1 VTSGPA
7 DSRPAVVAG
16 DPSSDSAAGV
26 GGAARFEPIPA
37 DAHRVLGELAIAAA
51 RIGTFE
57 WDLVSGKLI
66 WDDQLISL
74 FGYDATTFDRTIAGF
89 NNALHPDDLPRVTH
103 ALQQAIATC
112 GEYEAEF
119 RVVLPDG
126 VTRWVAARG
135 RALCDEHGTATRL
148 LGAAYDSTHRQ
159 DGGAAVAR
167 VLENIPT
174 AFYSLGPDWTFTYVN
189 AEAEHLL
196 GRSRDELLGGSI
208 WELFPATMGSGFE
221 ANYRRALEEN
231 RPVTFDAYYPAPLDC
246 WYELQVWPGPDGL
259 WVYFVDITA
268 HRLARRQAEDDAAR
282 AALLAEVTTELTE
295 TLQGEEGVG
304 RLAQILVPRLAEW
317 CIVSLVGDDEHAGA
331 SRGLRD
337 VGCWHADPAQR
348 ELVAR
353 YAANRLEDLTDQS
366 FLAQALSTG
375 RPVVLAT
382 DARVSIETV
391 LRPGDARDVL
401 RLLAPE
407 SVAIVP
413 LRGRGGPVGLV
424 TLVNGVERG
433 PFSDTELA
441 SAIEM
446 AGRAGLALDNS
457 RLYRQ
462 QRQVAEGL
470 QRSLLTDPPEPDH
483 LQIVVRYEPAAQ
495 AAQVGGDWYD
505 AFLQRDGA
513 TVLVIGDVVG
523 HDIAAAAE
531 MGQIRSLLRGIAVAT
546 GLGPAKLL
554 SEVDQ
559 ALRTL
564 QTETIATAVVARIEQ
579 DEDERERGVTHVR
592 WSNAGHPP
600 PMVIN
605 PDGTVLV
612 LSGVRA
618 DPLLGVLPDIDRVE
632 SEVTLDRGATV
643 LLYTDGLIERRDRSL
658 VDGMAA
664 LRDALEELG
673 GRDLDTLC
681 DEILARMLPEH
692 PEDDVALV
700 AVRLHRQDRPRPA
713 VAGPNVVPPDVPDAP
728 DVTPV
733 TQVT

>member
-1 VTSGPA
+1 MSPDPADGHPTAVTGDHPLEAEATGPA
-7 DSRPAVVAG
+7 PVT
-16 DPSSDSAAGV
+16 
-26 GGAARFEPIPA
+26 
-37 DAHRVLGELAIAAA
+37 AHDDGPDRVLGELAIAAA
-51 RIGTFE
+51 RIGTFD
-57 WDLVSGKLI
+57 WDLVGGVLS

-74 FGYDATTFDRTIAGF
+74 FGYDTTTFDRTIGGF
-89 NNALHPDDLPRVTH
+89 DAALHPDDRARVTH
-103 ALQQAIATC
+103 ALDQAIATC

-135 RALCDEHGTATRL
+135 RALGDENGVATRM

-167 VLENIPT
+167 VLEAIPT

-189 AEAEHLL
+189 AEAERLL
-196 GRSRDELLGGSI
+196 DRSREELLGGNI
-208 WELFPATMGSGFE
+208 WELFPLAAGSAFE
-221 ANYRRALEEN
+221 TSFRRALEAN
-231 RPVTFDAYYPAPLDC
+231 RPVTFDAYYPAPLDS

-259 WVYFVDITA
+259 WVYFVDVTA
-268 HRLARRQAEDDAAR
+268 NRLARYETEQSAAR
-282 AALLAEVTTELTE
+282 AALLAEVTTELTQ
-295 TLQGEEGVG
+295 TLQGDEAVG
-304 RLAQILVPRLAEW
+304 RLAQILVPRLADW
-317 CIVSLVGDDEHAGA
+317 CIVSLVDDDEHAGA
-331 SRGLRD
+331 RRGLRD
-337 VGCWHADPAQR
+337 VGCWHTDPAQR
-348 ELVAR
+348 DLVSR
-353 YAANRLEDLTDQS
+353 YAATRMDDLSEES
-366 FLAQALSTG
+366 FLARALATE
-375 RPVVLAT
+375 RPVVLQS
-382 DARVSIETV
+382 DALAQIATV
-391 LRPGDARDVL
+391 LRPGEALDMLTR
-401 RLLAPE
+401 LAPE
-407 SVAIVP
+407 SVVIVP

-424 TLVNGVERG
+424 TLVNGAARG
-433 PFSDTELA
+433 TFGDDDLSSIA
-441 SAIEM
+441 EM

-470 QRSLLTDPPEPDH
+470 QRSLLTEPPEPDH

-531 MGQIRSLLRGIAVAT
+531 MGQVRSLLRGIAVAT
-546 GLGPAKLL
+546 GLGPAQLL

-564 QTETIATAVVARIEQ
+564 QADTIATAVVARIEQ
-579 DEDERERGVTHVR
+579 TGSERRRGVTHVR

-605 PDGTVLV
+605 PDGTIAV

-618 DPLLGVLPDIDRVE
+618 DPLLGVLPDIHRVE
-632 SEVTLDRGATV
+632 SEVALDRGATV
-643 LLYTDGLIERRDRSL
+643 FLYTDGLIERRDRSL
-658 VDGMAA
+658 VDGMEA
-664 LRDALEELG
+664 LRDALEELAG
-673 GRDLDTLC
+673 ADLDTLC
-681 DEILARMLPEH
+681 DEILARLLPER

-700 AVRLHRQDRPRPA
+700 AVRLHRQDRPRPPE
-713 VAGPNVVPPDVPDAP
+713 AGPNVIPPDVPESPEVEDQP
-728 DVTPV
+728 E
-733 TQVT
+733 